1 MKIKFNSD
9 DELAL
14 NKTIEIPSIVVVVR
28 LGFYKN
34 NKCYPQVF
42 LEECL
47 YVVCKF
53 LCFTCFFINNNCITV
68 SIYWYVMKYRAKQK
82 HLLPCYVR
90 TTNQ

>member
-28 LGFYKN
+28 PGFYKN
-34 NKCYPQVF
+34 HKCYPQVF

-47 YVVCKF
+47 YVVCTF

-68 SIYWYVMKYRAKQK
+68 SIY
-82 HLLPCYVR
+82 
-90 TTNQ
+90 